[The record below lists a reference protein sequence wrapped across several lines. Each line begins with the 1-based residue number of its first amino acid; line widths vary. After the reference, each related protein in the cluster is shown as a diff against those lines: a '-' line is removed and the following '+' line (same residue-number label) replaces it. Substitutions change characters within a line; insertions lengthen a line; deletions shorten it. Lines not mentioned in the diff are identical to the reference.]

1 MLATLLLLPVF
12 AAAIALARVPDRAR
26 LQLFRAVAFAHLAL
40 AIALWSRPAEHL
52 FGGYIALDAVGLL
65 VLTPMSALFA
75 GIAIYLGGYLR
86 RAERRSHRIF
96 IAALLLLQ
104 ASLTLAAASQHMG
117 LFWVALETSTL
128 VSAPL
133 LYFHHTGRALEAT
146 WKYLI
151 VGSVGIALA
160 LLGTVFLAIA
170 ATDASGDTTLFIR
183 DLTAGTVHLAKPWL
197 HAAFVLLLMGYGTK
211 MGLAPMHA
219 WKPDAYGEAP
229 PPVAGLLA
237 GTATNCAFLGVLR
250 ATQICAHAGEV
261 KFASS
266 LLVLLRLVS
275 LAGAA
280 IFLCGRAGYPRL
292 LAYASV
298 EQMGVLVF
306 GLGFGVMGAQGSLL
320 HVINNALNKGI
331 LFLAAGN
338 LLQLYGT
345 SAIAGVAGAL
355 RRAPA
360 TGAILIAGLFAAV
373 GLPPFGLFVSEF
385 VILRAAIAGGASAW
399 PAALYLGFLAVI
411 FLGMCV
417 AILPM
422 AQGESSR
429 DEAPLHEPASTILP
443 PMAFAS
449 AALVLGIYVPRPL
462 AAMIE
467 SAARQ
472 LGGG

>member
-1 MLATLLLLPVF
+1 MLATLLLLPLLATAVT
-12 AAAIALARVPDRAR
+12 LARIPDRAR
-26 LQLFRAVAFAHLAL
+26 LQIFRAVALAHLAL
-40 AIALWSRPAEHL
+40 TFGLWTRPAGAL
-52 FGGYIALDAVGLL
+52 FGGYVALDAVGLL
-65 VLTPMSALFA
+65 VLTPVSLLFA
-75 GIAIYLGGYLR
+75 GVAIYLGGYLA
-86 RAERRSHRIF
+86 RAERRSQRIF
-96 IAALLLLQ
+96 VSALLLLE
-104 ASLTLAAASQHMG
+104 AALTLAAASQHLG

-170 ATDASGDTTLFIR
+170 ATDASGETTLWIR
-183 DLTAGTVHLAKPWL
+183 DLTSGTAHLAKPWL
-197 HAAFVLLLMGYGTK
+197 HAAFVLLLIGYGTK

-229 PPVAGLLA
+229 PPIAGLLA

-250 ATQICAHAGEV
+250 ATQICTHAGEA

-266 LLVLLRLVS
+266 LLVVLGLVS
-275 LAGAA
+275 LAVAA
-280 IFLCGRAGYPRL
+280 IFIVGQADYRRL
-292 LAYASV
+292 LAYASI

-306 GLGFGVMGAQGSLL
+306 GLGFGVLGTQGSLL
-320 HVINNALNKGI
+320 HVVNNSLNKGI

-345 SAIAGVAGAL
+345 SAISGVAGVL
-355 RRAPA
+355 RRAPV
-360 TGAILIAGLFAAV
+360 TGALLMAGLFAAV

-399 PAALYLGFLAVI
+399 PAALYLAFLAVI
-411 FLGMCV
+411 FLGMCS

-422 AQGESSR
+422 AQGGRPEGEGTLS
-429 DEAPLHEPASTILP
+429 EPRSTVLP
-443 PMAFAS
+443 PLAFAT
-449 AALVLGIYVPRPL
+449 AALVLGLYVPRPL
-462 AAMIE
+462 AALIE

>member
-1 MLATLLLLPVF
+1 MLATLLLLPPI
-12 AAAIALARVPDRAR
+12 AAALCLAKVPDRAR
-26 LQLFRAVAFAHLAL
+26 LWILRAAAFAHLAL
-40 AIALWSRPAEHL
+40 TFAFWLRSA
-52 FGGYIALDAVGLL
+52 GGPSESYLSLDAVGLL
-65 VLTPMSALFA
+65 VLSPTSALFA
-75 GIAIYLGGYLR
+75 GVSVYLGGYLA

-96 IAALLLLQ
+96 IAALLLLEG
-104 ASLTLAAASQHMG
+104 ALTLAAASQHLG
-117 LFWVALETSTL
+117 LFWVALETATL
-128 VSAPL
+128 ASAPL

-170 ATDASGDTTLFIR
+170 ATSPSGESTLFLR
-183 DLTAGTVHLAKPWL
+183 DLTAAGAHLSRPWL

-237 GTATNCAFLGVLR
+237 GTMTNCAFLGVLR
-250 ATQICAHAGEV
+250 ATQICAHAGEA

-266 LLVLLRLVS
+266 LLILLGLVS
-275 LAGAA
+275 LAVAA
-280 IFLCGRAGYPRL
+280 VFIVGQADYRRL

-306 GLGFGVMGAQGSLL
+306 GLGFGALGAQGALL
-320 HVINNALNKGI
+320 HVLNNALNKGI

-355 RRAPA
+355 RRTPA
-360 TGAILIAGLFAAV
+360 TGALLMIGLFAAV

-385 VILRAAIAGGASAW
+385 MILRAALAGGAPAW
-399 PAALYLGFLAVI
+399 PAALYLALLALI
-411 FLGMCV
+411 FLGMCAAV
-417 AILPM
+417 LPM
-422 AQGESSR
+422 AQGAGDGQKGAIR
-429 DEAPLHEPASTILP
+429 EPASTLWP
-443 PMAFAS
+443 PFAFAA
-449 AALVLGIYVPRPL
+449 AALALGVYVPRPL
-462 AAMIE
+462 AQAIE

>member
-40 AIALWSRPAEHL
+40 AIALWNRPAEHL

-133 LYFHHTGRALEAT
+133 LFFHHGRRALEAT

-160 LLGTVFLAIA
+160 LLGTVFLAVA
-170 ATDASGDTTLFIR
+170 ATDADGETTLFVA
-183 DLTAGTVHLAKPWL
+183 DLAHRSLSKPWL
-197 HAAFVLLLMGYGTK
+197 HGSFVLLLIGYGTK

-237 GTATNCAFLGVLR
+237 GAVTSVAFL
-250 ATQICAHAGEV
+250 
-261 KFASS
+261 
-266 LLVLLRLVS
+266 
-275 LAGAA
+275 
-280 IFLCGRAGYPRL
+280 
-292 LAYASV
+292 
-298 EQMGVLVF
+298 
-306 GLGFGVMGAQGSLL
+306 
-320 HVINNALNKGI
+320 
-331 LFLAAGN
+331 
-338 LLQLYGT
+338 
-345 SAIAGVAGAL
+345 
-355 RRAPA
+355 
-360 TGAILIAGLFAAV
+360 
-373 GLPPFGLFVSEF
+373 
-385 VILRAAIAGGASAW
+385 
-399 PAALYLGFLAVI
+399 
-411 FLGMCV
+411 
-417 AILPM
+417 
-422 AQGESSR
+422 
-429 DEAPLHEPASTILP
+429 
-443 PMAFAS
+443 
-449 AALVLGIYVPRPL
+449 
-462 AAMIE
+462 
-467 SAARQ
+467 
-472 LGGG
+472 